1 MRFDGALKGFGGCPM
16 AKDDLV
22 GNMATEVMVET
33 LEQEGYSLRLNSSE
47 LAESLKL
54 ARFVFNS

>member
-1 MRFDGALKGFGGCPM
+1 MID
-16 AKDDLV
+16 
-22 GNMATEVMVET
+22 T
-33 LEQEGYSLRLNSSE
+33 LEKEGYDLGLNKSE